1 MPFIRGRY
9 HINPIA
15 GQALEA
21 AREAEETLAAAQGH
35 DENGRNTDDYE
46 WESDSPTGEEKGPI
60 HRVEIETAS
69 LVPSHSGQA
78 TPGFVARIHRAAS
91 EPTQAAAYDRHG
103 NVASSRNQTTALLDP
118 ETHVFAN
125 DGGLI
130 DFLQRELAKDSARR
144 SCPKR

>member
-21 AREAEETLAAAQGH
+21 AREAEEALAALH
-35 DENGRNTDDYE
+35 PDDHEDSGADGYE
-46 WESDSPTGEEKGPI
+46 WEPGGSGKDAKGPI

-69 LVPSHSGQA
+69 LVPAHSGQA
-78 TPGFVARIHRAAS
+78 GRGFVARIHRAAYL
-91 EPTQAAAYDRHG
+91 PQ
-103 NVASSRNQTTALLDP
+103 VAGDAGRGGSGPSSQSAITVPQKP

-125 DGGLI
+125 DGDLV
-130 DFLQRELAKDSARR
+130 DFLQRELARDSAQGA
-144 SCPKR
+144 CAKI